1 MTELDNLRQRI
12 LEIDEEILTLW
23 KERDDTAAR
32 VGAIKHA
39 HGLPLQNFEVEKA
52 VLEHAIGIGI
62 NLGLNTDRVR
72 TLVRMLIESA
82 VTVQEREHVKRSARG
97 GRRAL
102 IVGGAGLMGGWF
114 SRFLEGQGYEVF
126 VEDPRPSKYP
136 PPPKGVELDLILVA
150 TPPSTVPDVLPKAA
164 ARAGPKT
171 LVADIASI
179 KGDSAKVLREL
190 AAGGKK
196 VASIHPMFG
205 PSAEVLIGRNVVVM
219 DCGNPAAVKEA
230 RSLFATTTVKIHE
243 MPVEEHD
250 PFMAE
255 LLGLSHATSLAFN
268 ETLATG
274 PIPFSRLE
282 PLSST
287 TFRKQVDVSREVARE
302 NPRLYFEIQKLNPE
316 TSQIFDRMEKA
327 VEDLRKVVTARNP
340 ERFVQFMKRGLAY
353 YEEGSGR
360 SK

>member
-1 MTELDNLRQRI
+1 MTELDNLRSRI
-12 LEIDEEILTLW
+12 LEIDEEMLALW
-23 KERDDTAAR
+23 KERDDAAAR
-32 VGAIKHA
+32 IGAIKHTQ
-39 HGLPLQNFEVEKA
+39 GLPLQNFEVEKA
-52 VLEHAIGIGI
+52 VLEHAIKTGIG
-62 NLGLNTDRVR
+62 LGLNTDRVR

-102 IVGGAGLMGGWF
+102 IIGGAGLMGGWF
-114 SRFLEGQGYEVF
+114 SRFLEGQGYQVF
-126 VEDPRPSKYP
+126 VDDPRPSNYP
-136 PPPKGVELDLILVA
+136 LPPKDADLDLILVA

-179 KGDSAKVLREL
+179 KGDSVKILRQL
-190 AAGGKK
+190 ASSGAK

-219 DCGNPAAVKEA
+219 DCGNRDAVKHA
-230 RSLFATTTVKIHE
+230 RSLFDTTTVKIHE

-250 PFMAE
+250 EFMAE

-268 ETLATG
+268 ETLARG
-274 PIPFSRLE
+274 KIPFSKLE

-316 TSQIFDRMEKA
+316 TSQIFDRMEEA
-327 VEDLRKVVTARNP
+327 VAELRKMVAARNP
-340 ERFVQFMKRGLAY
+340 ERFIRFMKRGLAY
-353 YEEGSGR
+353 YEEGVPR